1 MKEMNILIQTEDES
15 LLRDGHSKA
24 LLNKNITAL
33 KEYKNKK
40 NMFQKLKENEQE
52 NKKRIENLEKNMEE
66 IKFLLQEIA
75 KIREPNGN

>member
-1 MKEMNILIQTEDES
+1 MKECNLLIQTEDQN
-15 LLRDGHSKA
+15 LLRDGNSKA
-24 LLNKNITAL
+24 LLNKNVTAL
-33 KEYKNKK
+33 KEYKNRKM
-40 NMFQKLKENEQE
+40 MFQKLKEDEQE